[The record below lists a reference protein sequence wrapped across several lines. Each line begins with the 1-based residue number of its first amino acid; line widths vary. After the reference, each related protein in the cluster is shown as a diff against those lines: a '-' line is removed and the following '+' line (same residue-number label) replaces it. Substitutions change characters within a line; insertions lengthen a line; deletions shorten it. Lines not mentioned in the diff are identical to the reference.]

1 MHFEVVASTDVG
13 NVKKVN
19 QDSVLVE
26 HGRLGDSEVLF
37 ACICDGM
44 GGLNK
49 GELVSATVVRRLS
62 EWFKSEFICLGK
74 KVNTEEIAKR
84 ISAILHQ
91 LNIDINKASVEKFD
105 GEPMGTTATCMLFVD
120 GEYLIVH
127 VGDTR
132 VYEIRSSVNQLTHDQ
147 TFIQREIDNGNM
159 TPEQAEK
166 DKRRNLLLQ
175 CVGASSQI
183 EPQVLIG
190 KTKSGTYML
199 CSDGFRHVI
208 SEDEILNVFRS
219 VELIDRSIMQAKA
232 DEMVNVVK
240 QRKEKDNIS
249 VCVIKVS

>member
-1 MHFEVVASTDVG
+1 MQFEVVASTDLG

-19 QDSVLVE
+19 QDSLLVE
-26 HGRLGDSEVLF
+26 YGRLCGDEVIF

-49 GELVSATVVRRLS
+49 GELVSACVIRRLAL
-62 EWFKSEFICLGK
+62 WFKSELIK
-74 KVNTEEIAKR
+74 DAK
-84 ISAILHQ
+84 
-91 LNIDINKASVEKFD
+91 DINFKLAADRLVNLLKKLNCHIANTSVEKFD
-105 GEPMGTTATCMLFVD
+105 SEPMGTTVTCLLMNAS
-120 GEYLIVH
+120 EYVIVH

-132 VYEIRSSVNQLTHDQ
+132 VYELTSSVRQLTHDQ

-175 CVGASSQI
+175 CVGASSEI
-183 EPQVLIG
+183 EPQIVYG
-190 KTKSGTYML
+190 KTNEGVYML

-208 SEDEILNVFRS
+208 SEDEIFNAFDSNKLDSKEVMQRHADS
-219 VELIDRSIMQAKA
+219 LI
-232 DEMVNVVK
+232 ETVK

-249 VCVIKVS
+249 VCVIKAF